1 MQRMLPHLCSYMPLY
16 CQPLTY
22 RTRAKDNCM
31 ASFGE
36 PPFVVNYF
44 YHEQVKESVLRK
56 FLFR

>member
-1 MQRMLPHLCSYMPLY
+1 MQRMLPHFCSCMPLY
-16 CQPLTY
+16 CQPLTSEA
-22 RTRAKDNCM
+22 RAEDDRM

-44 YHEQVKESVLRK
+44 YHEQVKESVLGN